1 MTPTAAIIVTYN
13 RLEKLKKC
21 VRLLMESET
30 PCDIIIVNNAST
42 DGTGEWLQAIDDDRV
57 SVVNQEVNVGGAGGF
72 SIGVRKGVEIGYDY
86 IWMMDDDC
94 MVRPDSLTR
103 LLEADTVLGGDYG
116 WLSSIALW
124 TDGSPCAMNR
134 QKVSADFY
142 RHADLLKDSLL
153 ESTQATFVS
162 LFVPA
167 RTITRFGL
175 PIKEFF
181 IWGDDVE
188 FTRRVAVR
196 GGVRSFIVGDS
207 LVTHEMGDNNGSS
220 IATDGEKRIARY
232 WYAYRNEAYLFRK
245 EGVRGVA
252 YFTAKCLLNACRI
265 IFKARDCRMRRL
277 ATLIKG
283 AVSGI
288 FFNPKVEF
296 CQARTQGKE
305 SVTR

>member
-21 VRLLMESET
+21 VRLLMKSET

-42 DGTGEWLQAIDDDRV
+42 DGTWEWLQAIDDDRV

-103 LLEADTVLGGDYG
+103 LLEADTVLGGDYW

-153 ESTQATFVS
+153 ESGDIRVS
-162 LFVPA
+162 VRP
-167 RTITRFGL
+167 RQ
-175 PIKEFF
+175 
-181 IWGDDVE
+181 DNHQV
-188 FTRRVAVR
+188 RVAHKRV
-196 GGVRSFIVGDS
+196 
-207 LVTHEMGDNNGSS
+207 LHMG
-220 IATDGEKRIARY
+220 R
-232 WYAYRNEAYLFRK
+232 
-245 EGVRGVA
+245 
-252 YFTAKCLLNACRI
+252 
-265 IFKARDCRMRRL
+265 
-277 ATLIKG
+277 
-283 AVSGI
+283 
-288 FFNPKVEF
+288 
-296 CQARTQGKE
+296 
-305 SVTR
+305 